1 MLLILLLH
9 DITADAHAKVWPEHG
24 TTADNFIHLH
34 TKHVHTLEQPPD
46 PPSLLA
52 LGGNNIGACGVL
64 VLFCFLVS
72 WRAWLPAT
80 FVGCSSVALDRY
92 YVSLC
97 VPLLLALF
105 LYPVLLSLVSRLSV
119 LVLFLS
125 STPRASGCLQ

>member
-1 MLLILLLH
+1 MRMQKCGQNMEQQRTTSYIFTRSMYTRLNSRLIHRRFLR
-9 DITADAHAKVWPEHG
+9 
-24 TTADNFIHLH
+24 
-34 TKHVHTLEQPPD
+34 
-46 PPSLLA
+46 S
-52 LGGNNIGACGVL
+52 GGNNIGACGVL

-125 STPRASGCLQ
+125 TTPRASGCLQ